1 MVPVRSEN
9 FCACVHRSLTPS
21 TTTSFMVTSYPRRHL
36 AIKLP
41 PGTPEYKF
49 GPEFLL
55 FSQRVLVALDTGHG
69 VIYAPASGWDRVYL
83 MWTFRNFH
91 SLPQAVLNPRQ
102 QQLIGSL
109 YREAAN
115 HSAPELYEAPVVGT
129 VEGFNPS
136 SLSALPSSSKA
147 RKLDPGGSAQVPAL
161 DQGQPFHARFALN
174 RMTLRVGAA
183 ALVAIIAI
191 LAWRELGAQPI
202 SDSGLERTPAPARRS
217 DDPIVIA
224 KDLSPATTG
233 PLSDSVALPPSPAPI
248 ANPSPITES
257 PASAI
262 ATTETTTQPS
272 DKTSSVPGKREAARH
287 VASVQLPVA
296 AAPGLHETAADQPRL
311 HISGRPRKLVYPV
324 CPRTDA
330 RGKVSLQ
337 AVVSDDGAVDR
348 VKVLTGD
355 RVLAAAA
362 IEAVRQWRYE
372 PSSGK
377 SGSGTR
383 NRYHCFFHFR
393 PGRGRELP
401 RLRVGFPLACCPRNT
416 WNIEMEAAQVELAE
430 TAGPHSTPPRVHS
443 GFAQGRLSTA
453 LASLCSGRDDNI
465 ISTNFQERTH

>member
-1 MVPVRSEN
+1 
-9 FCACVHRSLTPS
+9 
-21 TTTSFMVTSYPRRHL
+21 MVTSYPRRHL

-41 PGTPEYKF
+41 PGKTAYKS
-49 GPEFLL
+49 GPEFPL
-55 FSQRVLVALDTGHG
+55 FSQHVLVALDTGHG
-69 VIYAPASGWDRVYL
+69 VIYAPASGWNRVYL

-91 SLPQAVLNPRQ
+91 SLPQTVLNPRQ

-115 HSAPELYEAPVVGT
+115 YSAPELYEAPVVGT

-147 RKLDPGGSAQVPAL
+147 RKLDPVGSAQAPAL

-202 SDSGLERTPAPARRS
+202 SDSELERIPAPARRS

-224 KDLSPATTG
+224 KDLSPATG

-272 DKTSSVPGKREAARH
+272 ANTSSVSGKREAARH

-296 AAPGLHETAADQPRL
+296 AAPGLYEAAADQPRL

-348 VKVLTGD
+348 VRVLTGD

-372 PSSGK
+372 PFFRGCP
-377 SGSGTR
+377 GRGTR
-383 NRYHCFFHFR
+383 NRYHGFFHFR

-401 RLRVGFPLACCPRNT
+401 RLPRRFPASVLSQKYVEYRNGSG
-416 WNIEMEAAQVELAE
+416 
-430 TAGPHSTPPRVHS
+430 AGRI
-443 GFAQGRLSTA
+443 G
-453 LASLCSGRDDNI
+453 
-465 ISTNFQERTH
+465 